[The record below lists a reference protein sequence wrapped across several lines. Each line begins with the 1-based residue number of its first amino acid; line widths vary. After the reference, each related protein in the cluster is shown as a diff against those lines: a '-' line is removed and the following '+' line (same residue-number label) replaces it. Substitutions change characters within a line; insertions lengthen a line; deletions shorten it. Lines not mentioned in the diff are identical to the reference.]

1 MAIQLLAA
9 APPFHPPFWSVVP
22 YVALLLA
29 IAILPLTSP
38 HFWHDLRNQTLASFA
53 CALPV
58 VAYLLL
64 HSPGARLELWHGVE
78 EYISF
83 IVLLAAL
90 YVVAGGLLL
99 RGELWAGARTNALL
113 LAGGAVLSNLIGT
126 TGASMVLIRP

>member
-1 MAIQLLAA
+1 MTLQLLAA
-9 APPFHPPFWSVVP
+9 APGFAPPLWSVVP

-29 IAILPLTSP
+29 IAILPLTAP

-58 VAYLLL
+58 VGYLLL
-64 HSPGARLELWHGVE
+64 HGPDARLELWQGIE

-99 RGELWAGARTNALL
+99 RGEL
-113 LAGGAVLSNLIGT
+113 
-126 TGASMVLIRP
+126 

>member
-1 MAIQLLAA
+1 MALQLLAA
-9 APPFHPPFWSVVP
+9 APGFDPPLWSVIP

-29 IAILPLTSP
+29 IAILPLTAP
-38 HFWHDLRNQTLASFA
+38 RFWHDLRNQMLASLA

-64 HSPGARLELWHGVE
+64 HSAEARSELWHGMR
-78 EYISF
+78 EYVSF

-99 RGELWAGARTNALL
+99 
-113 LAGGAVLSNLIGT
+113 
-126 TGASMVLIRP
+126 